1 MHTIQDLTDLAEE
14 VWLLREVSDGN
25 GLAGQFWQMESA
37 LVFAFKILYMQLILM
52 GKLGQFVKM
61 LGYIKFDSDLFVE
74 ACRI

>member
-1 MHTIQDLTDLAEE
+1 
-14 VWLLREVSDGN
+14 
-25 GLAGQFWQMESA
+25 MESA